1 MQIER
6 DVLRSREG
14 YILGRPQNPA
24 RRVELLTQLLTLTGR
39 QPLSRMT
46 FRIIA
51 AELGVSTY
59 TLVYHFGTRAE
70 MIEAVLSEAVRV
82 RGELIGGMDEEQFTR
97 AEMAE
102 WLRSTCRNILQH
114 EQLPGLRLQ
123 FEVGA
128 LERLDPDVGTQ
139 VSEAYQDWI
148 DRFAVWLARNGV
160 AQERAGILSRMMSD
174 AVTGV
179 QFGHML
185 TQDHEQTIQ
194 VFDIFLDHFMEA
206 VLPSPAA

>member
-6 DVLRSREG
+6 YLLRSREG

-24 RRVELLTQLLTLTGR
+24 RRVELLTQLLSLTAH

-46 FRIIA
+46 FRTIA

-70 MIEAVLSEAVRV
+70 MIDAVLSEAVRV
-82 RGELIGGMDEEQFTR
+82 RGELIGGMDVERFSR
-97 AEMAE
+97 AEMAD
-102 WLRSTCRNILQH
+102 WLRSTCRNILQD
-114 EQLPGLRLQ
+114 EQIPGLRLQ

-148 DRFAVWLARNGV
+148 DRFAAWLVRHGV
-160 AQERAGILSRMMSD
+160 AQDRAGILSRMMSD

-179 QFGHML
+179 QYGHML
-185 TQDHEQTIQ
+185 TRDHEQTIQ
-194 VFDIFLDHFMEA
+194 VFDVFLDHFMDA
-206 VLPSPAA
+206 VLPSSET